1 MEREILFRGFD
12 NVKNEWV
19 YGDLIHL
26 SNGYAIRKLED
37 DIMSFTRVDRNSI
50 GQYTGVKDGNIKK
63 IFEGDILRCYKID
76 SYFINPDCDFALQG
90 YSGKIVMVE
99 LPVEYIFDGFCLD
112 NETCYPIPIS
122 DCGLNEEDIIEIRK
136 NIENDSYFD
145 TNGYELDNTIVGIE
159 IIGNVTDNTD

>member
-50 GQYTGVKDGNIKK
+50 G
-63 IFEGDILRCYKID
+63 
-76 SYFINPDCDFALQG
+76 
-90 YSGKIVMVE
+90 
-99 LPVEYIFDGFCLD
+99 
-112 NETCYPIPIS
+112 
-122 DCGLNEEDIIEIRK
+122 
-136 NIENDSYFD
+136 
-145 TNGYELDNTIVGIE
+145 
-159 IIGNVTDNTD
+159 